1 MLHGTIEVTLDPLAS
16 PLRRPRV
23 ARALTWT
30 LGILLA
36 FASVL
41 ICTVVAGLGSVA
53 THVFV
58 RALASFA
65 APRKFSRACGPKCEV
80 PLDA

>member
-1 MLHGTIEVTLDPLAS
+1 MPQGTFDVTLDPLAS

-36 FASVL
+36 FAALL
-41 ICTVVAGLGSVA
+41 ICTVVARTG
-53 THVFV
+53 FRRDRRV
-58 RALASFA
+58 RARAGPVVRDVA
-65 APRKFSRACGPKCEV
+65 AADPDPLVPRP
-80 PLDA
+80 P